1 MASPAETDPHPLVL
15 LVEDEVLVRTTLARM
30 LMSGGFRV
38 VSAASADEALEVLG
52 AGLGIKAVVTD
63 VNLAGS
69 SMDGF
74 ALAQRVWR
82 EWRIGMVVMS
92 GQVSSEQG
100 ELPPGA
106 LFLAKPVHK
115 DTLIHLVRDVV
126 GRDPALTTYRA
137 EVDRISGSPIVDP
150 EARQILTPRQHEVL
164 GLLVAGKSNRE
175 IAEAMGLSENTVK
188 VHLAAIYRVLGV
200 SSRVEAVL
208 AGTKRL
214 STG

>member
-1 MASPAETDPHPLVL
+1 LVL

>member
-1 MASPAETDPHPLVL
+1 LVL
-15 LVEDEVLVRTTLARM
+15 LVEDEVLVRTTIARM
-30 LMSGGFRV
+30 LESGSFRV

-63 VNLAGS
+63 VNLVGS
-69 SMDGF
+69 SMNGF
-74 ALAQRVWR
+74 ALAQRVSR
-82 EWRIGMVVMS
+82 EWRIGVVVMS
-92 GQVSSEQG
+92 GRVTPEQG

-106 LFLAKPVHK
+106 LFLAKPVHRS
-115 DTLIHLVRDVV
+115 TLVQLVWNVV
-126 GRDPALTTYRA
+126 EPQAALPADRA
-137 EVDRISGSPIVDP
+137 VEDRASSGPFVDP
-150 EARQILTPRQHEVL
+150 EASRTLTPRQHEVL
-164 GLLVAGKSNRE
+164 ELLVAGKSNRE

-214 STG
+214 STR